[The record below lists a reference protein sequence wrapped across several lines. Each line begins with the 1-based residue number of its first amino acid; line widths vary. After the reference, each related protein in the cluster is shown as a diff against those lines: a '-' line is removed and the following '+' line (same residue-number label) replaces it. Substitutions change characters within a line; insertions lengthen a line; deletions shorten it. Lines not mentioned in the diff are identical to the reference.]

1 VTPVEDGVIRAERPP
16 PTVIAGVLGAAAVVG
31 FVAGGVFGS
40 LSFGPAADASPPD
53 GTDRPAT
60 TAPVALTVTAAS
72 CEREARRD
80 AAGSE
85 VDYRPEYAVDGD
97 TQTGWQCPGDGAGE
111 TLELDLGGAAR
122 VTRVGLIP
130 GYAKVDPH
138 DGREWYALFR
148 RLTEVRWH
156 FDSGDPVSQQLDPDP
171 EVRELQTLELP
182 EPRETSSLRLE
193 VVSSTRGD
201 TADRSVIAVSDIEV
215 LAAQ

>member
-1 VTPVEDGVIRAERPP
+1 VEDGVIGEERPS

-40 LSFGPAADASPPD
+40 LSIGTAADASPAD
-53 GTDRPAT
+53 GTDRPMAS
-60 TAPVALTVTAAS
+60 VALTVTAAS
-72 CEREARRD
+72 CQRETRQD
-80 AAGSE
+80 AAGNE
-85 VDYRPEYAVDGD
+85 VAYQPEFAVDGD
-97 TQTGWQCPGDGAGE
+97 PQTGWQCQGDGAGE

-138 DGREWYALFR
+138 DGREWYPLFR

-156 FDSGDPVSQQLDPDP
+156 FDSGEPVSQQLDPDP
-171 EVRELQTLELP
+171 EVRDLQTLELP